1 MLGSRIAVTAASYSR
16 RVKRA
21 LERDAPLMASA
32 LDLER
37 GSAFDALAC
46 LQDDYGA
53 FRPVGRSE
61 KWQDRE
67 FTVQQLDGVSLD
79 DKESSV
85 TAWGMD
91 SGFLGGRYDIVIWD
105 DLVDKSTY
113 RTEDARSRLKEW
125 WDTEAET
132 RLEPG
137 GLLLL
142 QGQRLSNLDLYRYCL
157 DKRDAD
163 ENPMYRHVVFP
174 AHDESKCTGTHIDL
188 APWPDSCLLDP
199 VRLPW
204 KELQRHQ
211 RNPRLYQTVYQQQD
225 GPSASSLVDPAWI
238 TGGVDADGDPVP
250 GCRDLERDLRV
261 VPEHLVG
268 RGWSFVTVDPS
279 PSNLWACLWWVW
291 DPEAETLFLIDMVNR
306 RMSPQEFLAMD
317 LDTRVY
323 SGVLKDWTDTAMT
336 VGAPISHVIVEVNAA
351 QRWMINQPYMQKWME
366 RTGQVIVP
374 HTTSRNKLDPKFGV
388 ESIGY
393 WFRQGRV
400 RLPWGSGAA
409 RLLMSSLV
417 REVTN
422 YPDYD
427 TDDIV
432 MSTWFAKLGTE
443 RHYTAPS
450 RTGYARPVPA
460 WLRNAE
466 RGIA

>member
-1 MLGSRIAVTAASYSR
+1 VGFEAAAVLGVVSVGGRPVAAPLSVEALRALDDFGVFRRRFFGRLAVPWQERAAYEVLRLLESPERSFVVMNEPPGSGKSTLFTCDLVAWLVARNRRIRVMLGSRIAVTAASYSR

-225 GPSASSLVDPAWI
+225 G
-238 TGGVDADGDPVP
+238 
-250 GCRDLERDLRV
+250 
-261 VPEHLVG
+261 
-268 RGWSFVTVDPS
+268 
-279 PSNLWACLWWVW
+279 
-291 DPEAETLFLIDMVNR
+291 
-306 RMSPQEFLAMD
+306 
-317 LDTRVY
+317 
-323 SGVLKDWTDTAMT
+323 
-336 VGAPISHVIVEVNAA
+336 
-351 QRWMINQPYMQKWME
+351 
-366 RTGQVIVP
+366 
-374 HTTSRNKLDPKFGV
+374 
-388 ESIGY
+388 
-393 WFRQGRV
+393 
-400 RLPWGSGAA
+400 
-409 RLLMSSLV
+409 
-417 REVTN
+417 
-422 YPDYD
+422 
-427 TDDIV
+427 
-432 MSTWFAKLGTE
+432 
-443 RHYTAPS
+443 
-450 RTGYARPVPA
+450 
-460 WLRNAE
+460 
-466 RGIA
+466 